1 MAAAASA
8 AGAAADAGVPARRP
22 RSEPVMMGD
31 GWRTAPASRVTF
43 AAAARSAF
51 CARPLSLAALS
62 EASNSACFAFL
73 ISSPLGPAA
82 ACLGYG
88 GGEGMVRGY

>member
-1 MAAAASA
+1 
-8 AGAAADAGVPARRP
+8 
-22 RSEPVMMGD
+22 MMGD
-31 GWRTAPASRVTF
+31 GWRAAPASRVVF

-73 ISSPLGPAA
+73 ISSLLGPAA
-82 ACLGYG
+82 ACLVYTG
-88 GGEGMVRGY
+88 GGGGVREW